1 MPNRP
6 PMVRDKDTIEFR
18 LTDEAECMLPFV
30 FVETL
35 DEATMA
41 ERGPRIFQAAARE
54 RRLVHVVNRTT
65 EGILGTAVIQ
75 PSSDGKKPLHAEVG
89 GMAVHPGA
97 RGFGIAS
104 YLLKVMM
111 VYAVKE
117 SGRDQPGEEYVGHV
131 LEGNVASAQAV
142 LGAGFR
148 PSGIVELHRNDI
160 DAGIDHLIPKG
171 SSGVRLESFTFDRQ
185 ALDGLMLGL
194 WKFVRED
201 NGLITRSGPEGDIRI
216 TLDFSHIIAPA
227 HLDAAVQRMRSGEAR
242 S

>member
-1 MPNRP
+1 
-6 PMVRDKDTIEFR
+6 MVRDQDTIEFR
-18 LTDEAECMLPFV
+18 LTGKSEFMLPFV

-41 ERGPRIFQAAARE
+41 ERAPHVYQAAARE
-54 RRLVHVVNRTT
+54 RRLVHVLNRTT
-65 EGILGTAVIQ
+65 ESILGTAVIQ

-111 VYAVKE
+111 VYAVRE

-131 LEGNVASAQAV
+131 LEGNVASVEAV

-148 PSGIVELHRNDI
+148 PTGIVELHRNEI

-171 SSGVRLESFTFDRQ
+171 GSAVRLQAFAFDRE
-185 ALDGLMLGL
+185 ALDGL
-194 WKFVRED
+194 D
-201 NGLITRSGPEGDIRI
+201 
-216 TLDFSHIIAPA
+216 
-227 HLDAAVQRMRSGEAR
+227 AR
-242 S
+242 SLEIRASRTRV